1 MSLKP
6 KKFSELRMEQEE
18 LKKKMQKKKKEIN
31 YELPHY
37 TYIVREGTKT
47 EPYYIES
54 IAKNCKN
61 IYSEKIEVLIGESYR
76 KYRQKKRRVR
86 L

>member
-1 MSLKP
+1 MSLKHQ
-6 KKFSELRMEQEE
+6 KFSEIRMEQEE

-37 TYIVREGTKT
+37 TYIVSEGTIT

-54 IAKNCKN
+54 IARRIN
-61 IYSEKIEVLIGESYR
+61 E
-76 KYRQKKRRVR
+76 KYREFSTGRFIIVIMRKI
-86 L
+86 